1 MDRKKID
8 DDLAI
13 IFEGI
18 TDPSKIE
25 ALGRVKGNL
34 DAAEKRETELAEE
47 AHKNAEKWKDAIL
60 HGGFVDP
67 SKDKSPVDPTPA
79 KPKTFLEFLKAQ
91 KEQ

>member
-47 AHKNAEKWKDAIL
+47 AHNNAEKWKEAVL
-60 HGGFVDP
+60 HGGYVDP
-67 SKDKSPVDPTPA
+67 NKDNSAPTQEPA